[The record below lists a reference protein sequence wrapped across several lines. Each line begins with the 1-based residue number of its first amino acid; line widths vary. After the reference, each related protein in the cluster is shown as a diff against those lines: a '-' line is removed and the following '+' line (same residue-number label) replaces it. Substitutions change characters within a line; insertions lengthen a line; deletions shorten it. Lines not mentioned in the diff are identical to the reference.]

1 MSLSKHLGI
10 MWRMIVE
17 RPAFI
22 GLCIVAAAEAVMN
35 ATFGYAYYGGEGQV
49 ALIMAAALFGNE
61 MVKWQAA
68 DGVGEALREGQRVR
82 AGIWAVVLIA
92 CVSISLPAHIGF
104 IGMYRNDNAAKRE
117 AVADI
122 KTSTRGE
129 LVRKEEDLGKLG
141 PQRPVATVE
150 ADIAKECKSG
160 RGPRCL
166 TLEAELGSAK
176 RAVELD
182 AEIKALRSER
192 RSTAS
197 VGVADP
203 QSQVLGW
210 FWSAD
215 EEKKKMTL
223 AIMLAIA
230 MEIMTSLGFIAVGQG
245 GRSMID
251 YERAMADG
259 AMTGPAAEHVVPF
272 RTEVLENRPG
282 AGLTADALWDAYQS
296 WCRARGRQ
304 EIQRVAF
311 LRLIE
316 ACGVR
321 REGSMFM
328 GVGLKAARAI

>member
-1 MSLSKHLGI
+1 MRNHINRLFRMVSDQPALLGL
-10 MWRMIVE
+10 W
-17 RPAFI
+17 
-22 GLCIVAAAEAVMN
+22 IVAGAEAAMN
-35 ATFGYAYYGGEGQV
+35 MQFGWSYYGGEGPV
-49 ALIMAAALFGNE
+49 AVIMAAALLGNE

-68 DGVGEALREGQRVR
+68 EGFGEARRERDVGQTTV
-82 AGIWAVVLIA
+82 WALVLVA
-92 CVSISLPAHIGF
+92 CISISLPAHLGF
-104 IGMYRNDNAAKRE
+104 IGMYRNDQASKRE
-117 AVADI
+117 AKADVGQ
-122 KTSTRGE
+122 STRSE
-129 LVRKEEDLGKLG
+129 MVRRQAEIDKLG
-141 PQRPVATVE
+141 SQRPVATVE
-150 ADIAKECKSG
+150 ADIARECKSG

-176 RAVELD
+176 RALD
-182 AEIKALRSER
+182 LEDEIKKLRGER
-192 RSTAS
+192 RDTAS

-203 QSQVLGW
+203 QAQVLGW

-215 EEKKKMTL
+215 DEKKKLTL
-223 AIMLAIA
+223 AIALAVA
-230 MEIMTSLGFIAVGQG
+230 MEVLTTLGFIAVGRR

-251 YERAMADG
+251 YERALADG

-321 REGSMFM
+321 REGPMFM